1 MIFKGKLKSQ
11 GENESNGCKL
21 SVSMLAKSWLTLCHP
36 MDCSSLGFPVLHYLL
51 KFAQT
56 YVDRVDDAV

>member
-21 SVSMLAKSWLTLCHP
+21 SVSMLASPSDLKH
-36 MDCSSLGFPVLHYLL
+36 SL
-51 KFAQT
+51 
-56 YVDRVDDAV
+56 